1 MRVRPAEFNDI
12 PSLLAIERRSPS
24 AAHWAEREY
33 GALFPG
39 TPSALTDGTA
49 NEDSTPRRIC
59 LVVEMAAEIV
69 ASSSAGQA
77 SRAIAGFVVA
87 LCLGQEWEIENIVV
101 DPAFRRQGFAN
112 LLLRELL
119 SRASDEGAGRV
130 LLEVRES
137 NQPAQAFYARRG
149 FQIIGRRKNY
159 YRDPEEDAI
168 LLHFR
173 CNSRSP

>member
-1 MRVRPAEFNDI
+1 MRVRPAEINDI
-12 PSLLAIERRSPS
+12 PRLLAIERQSPS
-24 AAHWAEREY
+24 AAHWSEREY
-33 GALFPG
+33 HALFPG
-39 TPSALTDGTA
+39 PRAD
-49 NEDSTPRRIC
+49 EDSVPRRIC
-59 LVVEMAAEIV
+59 LVAEMAAEI
-69 ASSSAGQA
+69 AANSNNS
-77 SRAIAGFVVA
+77 AIAGFVVA

-101 DPAFRRQGFAN
+101 DSALRRRGCAN

-119 SRASDEGAGRV
+119 SLASNEGARRV

-137 NQPAQAFYARRG
+137 NQAARAFYARWG
-149 FQIIGRRKNY
+149 FQMIGRRRNY

>member
-1 MRVRPAEFNDI
+1 
-12 PSLLAIERRSPS
+12 
-24 AAHWAEREY
+24 
-33 GALFPG
+33 LFPG
-39 TPSALTDGTA
+39 PRAD
-49 NEDSTPRRIC
+49 EDSVPRRIC
-59 LVVEMAAEIV
+59 LVAEMAAEI
-69 ASSSAGQA
+69 AANSNNS
-77 SRAIAGFVVA
+77 AIAGFVVA

-101 DPAFRRQGFAN
+101 DSALRRRGCAN

-119 SRASDEGAGRV
+119 SLASNEGAGRV

-137 NQPAQAFYARRG
+137 NQAARAFYARWG
-149 FQIIGRRKNY
+149 FQMIGRRRNY

>member
-1 MRVRPAEFNDI
+1 MRVRPAEINDI
-12 PSLLAIERRSPS
+12 PRLLAIERQSPS
-24 AAHWAEREY
+24 AAHWSEREDH
-33 GALFPG
+33 ALFPG
-39 TPSALTDGTA
+39 PRAD
-49 NEDSTPRRIC
+49 EDSVPRRIC
-59 LVVEMAAEIV
+59 LVAEMAAEI
-69 ASSSAGQA
+69 AANSNNS
-77 SRAIAGFVVA
+77 AIAGFVVA

-101 DPAFRRQGFAN
+101 DSALRRRGCAN

-119 SRASDEGAGRV
+119 CLASNEGAGRV

-137 NQPAQAFYARRG
+137 NQAARAFYARWG
-149 FQIIGRRKNY
+149 FQMIGRRRNY

>member
-1 MRVRPAEFNDI
+1 
-12 PSLLAIERRSPS
+12 
-24 AAHWAEREY
+24 
-33 GALFPG
+33 
-39 TPSALTDGTA
+39 
-49 NEDSTPRRIC
+49 
-59 LVVEMAAEIV
+59 MAAEI
-69 ASSSAGQA
+69 AANSNNS
-77 SRAIAGFVVA
+77 AIAGFVVA

-101 DPAFRRQGFAN
+101 DSALRRRGCAN

-119 SRASDEGAGRV
+119 SLASNEGAGRV

-137 NQPAQAFYARRG
+137 NQAARAFYARWG
-149 FQIIGRRKNY
+149 FQMIGRRRNY